1 MMKWLTVAL
10 CLVVLVSGYVPTGT
24 PPPVKGASSIASGV
38 ISTNS
43 AFTRLTAPP
52 TVTTNNAINVTSNSA
67 TLTGNLTS
75 MGTATAVIVFF
86 EYGENISDGNI
97 STTEAEVMTGIGP
110 FSASI
115 ANLSSGTTYYFRA
128 NAVGDGTANGT
139 DMGLKTLVPP
149 AVITNNATDNTTNSA
164 TLNGNL
170 MSLGTATTVYVS
182 FEWGMTTGYGNNTTA
197 QTMMATGVFSANLT
211 GLIPATKYH
220 FRAKADG
227 GVHGI
232 VTGNDTAFTT
242 TPIAPVV
249 ETFLSANVTANS
261 AFVSG
266 NLTSLGSATQVNVF
280 FEYGTDTSY
289 GSFSTNQTMTSPGV
303 FSANLTGLSWDTMY
317 YFRAKA
323 DGGVYGTASGAAWTF
338 LIGQPL
344 PSVITN
350 AATSIT
356 TKSAILN
363 GFLGWLGEAT
373 TVYVS
378 FEYGENITYGNTTTA
393 EAMTGRGAF
402 SANITNLSP
411 GTIYHFRTKA
421 VGYDTVF
428 GGDMSFKTLA
438 PPTVITNNAT
448 NITRNLATLTG
459 NLTSLGSAAT
469 VNVFFE
475 YGENASYGN
484 MTAMVPV
491 SATGI
496 FSANITSLIPTT
508 TYHFRAKAAGDGT
521 ATGADMI
528 LTTLSPISPVVITSG
543 VLGVTVDSANVSGNL
558 MSLGDAA
565 TVNISFEYG
574 LTTGYGSNTTPIS
587 VNTIGP
593 FSANITGLIPW
604 TTYYFRAKADAG
616 VYGRATGA
624 SMNFTTAVIPPVVTT
639 TNATVAINSAN
650 VSGNL
655 TSLGTGIAVDV
666 SFEYGLTTG
675 YGSNTNAQSMMGT
688 GVFSTNISGL
698 APNTTYHF
706 RAKADG
712 GLHGVAYGA
721 SMNFTTLSA
730 IAPVVETLPATSVTS
745 STATLGGNLT
755 SLGVATT
762 ANVSFEYGLTTSYGS
777 NTTVQP
783 MMGIGTFSTGI
794 TGLSSNTTYHFRAKA
809 DAGLHGVAYGAS
821 MNFTTTTV
829 PPPTPPTVSV
839 AGGGSAGSVPVLE
852 FTGKDGNKTG
862 GAISPSGEVW
872 SDIRAYSTDSRL
884 IVTIPVGTLALNK
897 EGRPLRSLGMSPEE
911 SAPPPPS
918 RASMFGSA
926 YDFQPDG
933 ATFVPPIT
941 LIWSYNPGD
950 IPKNVNEKDLLV
962 GFWDEKA
969 GSWTVLEGVVVDTV
983 AHSISVPVSHFSKYA
998 VFYYKPAAFQVGSL
1012 GIFPAEAI
1020 AGETVS
1026 IGALVSNTGGI
1037 AGSYQLVLKV
1047 NGIVQAT
1054 KEVTVK
1060 AGASQEVSFTV
1071 DSEVAGRYYVDL
1083 NGTGGYF
1090 TLSERVV
1097 PQPPAPEPASFTISQ
1112 PLVIPDKVS
1121 VGEEVIVSTVITNN
1135 GGMAGTYA
1143 VVMTINGMR
1152 EARKDVT
1159 VDAGASQR
1167 VNFTVTKDAPGT
1179 YQVNVNSLASSF
1191 SVEGKA
1197 VSDWWLLVI
1206 AAVAVVV
1213 LAGSAI
1219 YLFVIRRKQRKSAS
1233 DYNTQ
1238 GLANQKR
1245 GEYDA
1250 AIRDYA
1256 KAIKL
1261 DPKST
1266 VFYLNRGLAYVER
1279 GEYNK
1284 AITDYTQAI
1293 TVDPNCIEAYYDRA
1307 VVYKLLGRKAEAIA
1321 DFEKIIKL
1329 QSDPKLSEK
1338 AKQELE
1344 ELRKSG

>member
-1 MMKWLTVAL
+1 MMKWLTVAF
-10 CLVVLVSGYVPTGT
+10 CLVALLGGYAPASTL
-24 PPPVKGASSIASGV
+24 PPVRGASSIAPE
-38 ISTNS
+38 IASTDI
-43 AFTRLTAPP
+43 AFTRLPAPP
-52 TVTTNNAINVTSNSA
+52 TVTTNNATNVTNNSA
-67 TLTGNLTS
+67 RLTGNLTS

-115 ANLSSGTTYYFRA
+115 ANLSPGTTYYFRA

-139 DMGLKTLVPP
+139 DMSLKTLVPP

-170 MSLGTATTVYVS
+170 TSLGTATTVYVS
-182 FEWGMTTGYGNNTTA
+182 FEWGTTTGYGNNTTA
-197 QTMMATGVFSANLT
+197 QPMTGIGVFSASLT
-211 GLIPATKYH
+211 SLIPATIYH
-220 FRAKADG
+220 FRTVADG

-232 VTGNDTAFTT
+232 ATGNDTAFTT
-242 TPIAPVV
+242 TPIAPVIV
-249 ETFLSANVTANS
+249 TLSANVTANS
-261 AFVSG
+261 AFVTG
-266 NLTSLGSATQVNVF
+266 NLTSMGLATQVNVF

-289 GSFSTNQTMTSPGV
+289 GSFSTNQTMTSPGI
-303 FSANLTGLSWDTMY
+303 FSANLTGLSWGARY

-323 DGGVYGTASGAAWTF
+323 DGGVYGTATGAEMSF
-338 LIGQPL
+338 DISQPL
-344 PSVITN
+344 PGVITS

-363 GFLGWLGEAT
+363 GDLTSLGDAT

-378 FEYGENITYGNTTTA
+378 FQYGENITYGSITTA

-402 SANITNLSP
+402 SANISGLSP
-411 GTIYHFRTKA
+411 NTTYHFRAKA

-428 GGDMSFKTLA
+428 GGDKTFRTLA

-448 NITRNLATLTG
+448 GIIHNYAILSG
-459 NLTSLGSAAT
+459 NLTSLGSANQ

-475 YGENASYGN
+475 WGEGISYGN
-484 MTAMVPV
+484 MTAMVTV
-491 SATGI
+491 GTTGQ
-496 FSANITSLIPTT
+496 FSANVTGLSPNT
-508 TYHFRAKAAGDGT
+508 TYHFRAKAVGDGT
-521 ATGADMI
+521 ATGADMT
-528 LTTLSPISPVVITSG
+528 LTTLPPIPPAVTTSN
-543 VLGVTVDSANVSGNL
+543 VNSVATDSANVSGNL
-558 MSLGDAA
+558 TSLGDAP
-565 TVNISFEYG
+565 TVDVFFECG
-574 LTTGYGSNTTPIS
+574 LTTSYGSNTTPVS
-587 VNTIGP
+587 VSTTGL
-593 FSANITGLIPW
+593 FSANITGLTPW
-604 TTYYFRAKADAG
+604 TTYHFRAKADAG

-624 SMNFTTAVIPPVVTT
+624 SMNFTTAVIPPEVTT
-639 TNATVAINSAN
+639 VNATVAITSAN

-655 TSLGTGIAVDV
+655 TSLGTATAVNV
-666 SFEYGLTTG
+666 SFEYGLTTS
-675 YGSNTNAQSMMGT
+675 YGSNTNVQPMMGI
-688 GVFSTNISGL
+688 GVFSANITGL

-712 GLHGVAYGA
+712 GVHGVAYGA
-721 SMNFTTLSA
+721 SMNFTTLTA
-730 IAPVVETLPATSVTS
+730 IAPVVDTLPATSVTS
-745 STATLGGNLT
+745 NAATLGGNLT
-755 SLGVATT
+755 SLGAAAT

-783 MMGIGTFSTGI
+783 MTGIGTFSAGI

-829 PPPTPPTVSV
+829 LPPTPPTVSV

-872 SDIRAYSTDSRL
+872 SDIKAYSTDSRL
-884 IVTIPVGTLALNK
+884 IVTLPVGTLALNK

-911 SAPPPPS
+911 SAPLPPN

-933 ATFVPPIT
+933 ATFVPSIT
-941 LIWSYNPGD
+941 LVWSYNPDD
-950 IPKNVNEKDLLV
+950 IPKGVNEKDLLV

-969 GSWTVLEGVVVDTV
+969 GSWTMLEGGVVDTV

-998 VFYYKPAAFQVGSL
+998 IFYYKPAAFQVSSL

-1026 IGALVSNTGGI
+1026 ISALVSNTGGT
-1037 AGSYQLVLKV
+1037 AGSYQLVLKI

-1054 KEVTVK
+1054 RDIAVN
-1060 AGASQEVSFTV
+1060 AGVSQEVSFTV
-1071 DSEVAGRYYVDL
+1071 ASDVADRYYLDL

-1090 TLSERVV
+1090 TLNERVV
-1097 PQPPAPEPASFTISQ
+1097 PQPPAPEPATFTISQ

-1121 VGEEVIVSTVITNN
+1121 VGENVTVSAVVTNS
-1135 GGMAGTYA
+1135 GGTAGTYA
-1143 VVMTINGMR
+1143 VVMTINGVR

-1167 VNFTVTKDAPGT
+1167 VSFIVTKNTLGT

-1197 VSDWWLLVI
+1197 ISNWWLLVI
-1206 AAVAVVV
+1206 AAAVLVV

-1219 YLFVIRRKQRKSAS
+1219 YLLARRRKQGKSAS
-1233 DYNTQ
+1233 DYNEQ
-1238 GLANQKR
+1238 GLVNHKH

-1250 AIRDYA
+1250 SIANFT

-1284 AITDYTQAI
+1284 AIVDYTQAI

-1321 DFEKIIKL
+1321 DFERIIKL